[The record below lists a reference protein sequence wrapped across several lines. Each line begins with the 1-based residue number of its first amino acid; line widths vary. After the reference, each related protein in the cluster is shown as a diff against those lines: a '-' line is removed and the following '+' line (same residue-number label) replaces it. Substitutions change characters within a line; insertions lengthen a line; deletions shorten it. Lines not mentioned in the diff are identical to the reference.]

1 MGLDVQPLVAF
12 VEVYLD
18 KLVVLFTE
26 WSPYVDRTVYLKVPG
41 LDQALTPLSE
51 SLGFELGMLKYVLAM
66 FLAYPLAGILS
77 LLPGAHLKHLFSLLV
92 GLWYAQEIFGGQWI
106 HSFASALVSY
116 LIVVLAPRKH
126 IASLT
131 FAFTMAYMS
140 LSHLY
145 RVYVDYLGWSLD
157 FTGPQ
162 MILTIKLSSFAYNVY
177 DGLVDGV
184 NLQGKVAKLQSEVD
198 QDDSPGKSK
207 TRAKSLDL
215 RMAKERLRYSI
226 EEVPGPLEFFG
237 YVYNFTTF
245 LAGPAFEFK
254 DYAAALEG
262 TAFIDA
268 SNGGKITRPSS
279 ILAALSRLVQG
290 VVCMALHLVGTAK
303 FPIAGTYGAEVLARA
318 PLQRWVYSWVS
329 LFFTRM
335 KYYFAWKVAEGS
347 CIMAGFGFEGYTIGK
362 DGKKV
367 VKGWNGVSNMD
378 VIPFE
383 LATTVAEASKAWNK
397 GTQKWLQ
404 RYVYFRTGG
413 SLIITYFVSAFWH
426 GFYPGYYLF
435 FFSMAFV
442 SIVQRE
448 WASKVSKRVAAA
460 GAAQAY
466 NLLCIPFFSAFINY
480 FSIVFQVLSWDRAL
494 VVWKSYEYWGH
505 ILTVAAYI
513 LCLVIPK
520 YQEADKAKKD
530 K

>member
-1 MGLDVQPLVAF
+1 
-12 VEVYLD
+12 
-18 KLVVLFTE
+18 
-26 WSPYVDRTVYLKVPG
+26 
-41 LDQALTPLSE
+41 
-51 SLGFELGMLKYVLAM
+51 
-66 FLAYPLAGILS
+66 
-77 LLPGAHLKHLFSLLV
+77 
-92 GLWYAQEIFGGQWI
+92 
-106 HSFASALVSY
+106 
-116 LIVVLAPRKH
+116 
-126 IASLT
+126 
-131 FAFTMAYMS
+131 MAYMS

-215 RMAKERLRYSI
+215 RMAKERLRYAI
-226 EEVPGPLEFFG
+226 EEVGGGGGSRRWVGVGGGPTAMRGALATTTPAMPMHAGPLWCVLQESDTEGAAPAHAQVPGPLEFFG

-279 ILAALSRLVQG
+279 ILAALSRLVQVEQPCQRPNATTHAADEALPPPSIRPQG
-290 VVCMALHLVGTAK
+290 VVCMALHLVGSAK
-303 FPIAGTYGAEVLARA
+303 FPVAGTYGAEVLARA

-347 CIMAGFGFEGYTIGK
+347 CIMAGFGFEGYTLGK

-378 VIPFE
+378 VISFE

-397 GTQKWLQ
+397 GERALPCPPTPCVRAGVGHAACRREGKTIHRPAHTRVL
-404 RYVYFRTGG
+404 TGG
-413 SLIITYFVSAFWH
+413 
-426 GFYPGYYLF
+426 P
-435 FFSMAFV
+435 
-442 SIVQRE
+442 
-448 WASKVSKRVAAA
+448 
-460 GAAQAY
+460 
-466 NLLCIPFFSAFINY
+466 P
-480 FSIVFQVLSWDRAL
+480 
-494 VVWKSYEYWGH
+494 
-505 ILTVAAYI
+505 
-513 LCLVIPK
+513 
-520 YQEADKAKKD
+520 
-530 K
+530 